1 MRLLV
6 LSILATCALASEP
19 TPIDRIFHHMYEF
32 DMAGAHAL
40 LDQHQREHPEDPM
53 AYSVRAAVLLF
64 GELDRLGILET
75 DFFMDDDNVSSKKK
89 LRPDPRVRERLFE
102 SLSMARQRAA
112 ARLATNPDDKEA
124 LFALCMSSSITADYT
139 VLVER
144 RQWKGF
150 SMARETH
157 QHAKRLLAFNPPC
170 YDAYLTEGSVDYVI
184 ASMPFFLRWLVRFD
198 NIQGDKQAAAD
209 KLRLVAERGHY
220 YAPFARILLA
230 VIYLRE
236 KQPQAAR
243 RELLEFQRQFPNNPL
258 VKRELARIK

>member
-1 MRLLV
+1 M
-6 LSILATCALASEP
+6 
-19 TPIDRIFHHMYEF
+19 DRVFARMYEF
-32 DMAGAHAL
+32 DMNGAHAL
-40 LDQHQREHPEDPM
+40 LDEHQRSHPDDPLV
-53 AYSVRAAVLLF
+53 YSVRGAVLLF

-75 DFFMDDDNVSSKKK
+75 DFFLDDDNVSSKKK
-89 LRPDPRVRERLFE
+89 LRPDPKVRERFFAALDE
-102 SLSMARQRAA
+102 ARRRAA
-112 ARLATNPDDKEA
+112 ARLATNPDDAEA
-124 LFALCMSSSITADYT
+124 LFALCMASSDLTDYT

-150 SMARETH
+150 SLAKETH
-157 QHAKRLLAFNPPC
+157 LHAKRLLALTPPC

-198 NIQGDKQAAAD
+198 SIQGDKRSATE
-209 KLRLVAERGHY
+209 KLRLVAERGRY

-236 KQPQAAR
+236 KQPQLAR
-243 RELLEFQRQFPNNPL
+243 HELLEFNRLYPNNPL